1 MNYILTEEV
10 LRLQKLA
17 GITPPPQEPILEDL
31 LLEAYIEV
39 YCLENNL
46 LRENLNEGFVDIL
59 KKEAKKL
66 NLQPTVAYVSS
77 LLAGLKK
84 MFTDEGYEK
93 ILNIIKDYKGSK
105 NIPEITDYV
114 IQALDPFSQVNEGI
128 FDYFRNK
135 KTGQAN
141 LLSKSIISTLV
152 LSILLHLAAS
162 SGFAK
167 AESSVDKVPAATEI
181 SVQNAIDSGASPA
194 TGDAIKTTDNTVDQA
209 LQDTNIEGGEDSNV
223 PNPISTDNA
232 GVIKVKFN
240 TGDFEISDEDQKAKE
255 ISDEIIKQAKGK
267 KIKSTKINIKGL
279 ISNTPGAGDDD
290 PNGPGKEGLG
300 QKRLEA
306 GKKLTD
312 KIIDNL
318 EKENPEIKVT
328 IEDGGTNVNN
338 PGAEV
343 EVDSKEAKDN
353 QAVSFELVDMETEED
368 TKTTDSSDFQPL
380 TFFRTNK
387 PLTPDTNKYYVI
399 LGSILPAITD
409 DKQPSEEFMKILN
422 IKEGDVINDAFVNKK
437 IGELKKS
444 NTKEA
449 KQAIQILAWAQKVKK
464 NPKSIGEFLNSL
476 DEKMPK
482 LTWEKRVLTKPGER
496 GKAAFAGGSGA
507 TQTPAPSAQAQDR
520 VQGAGATPK
529 PNMSEIKL
537 HDIYNNLILEAQV
550 SEWES
555 LPDYNKSLAKNNL
568 GILVPLYVYTWE
580 IADNGAL
587 QYVSGIGNDGTIN
600 KNNPYQASWRKFEE
614 KYPIIWSKA
623 NKDIEYITSKDKTKP
638 SAPVSKTTK
647 PSAPV
652 SKTTTSSVD
661 PQKEKIKN
669 TQETNKIIKAI
680 NSNSSLKSAL
690 NNINTVDE
698 FKELVLAFMT
708 DLPYYKD
715 KKPSLKTALNKI
727 KSRIQPRDEKG
738 KFTKTAGTTPSQKTT
753 ASSPSFSNVSTT
765 AGNNVKVNYTIKEV
779 IREIIREE
787 LLLLEASTLPDVVK
801 SEKIIDTYN
810 TLKLILPQINTEEE
824 IIQLIVRTIIP
835 YLNPSLKGNAN
846 SLKQAIMKAQS
857 ELEKTE
863 PNDINLKEIFIKVL
877 KENIKIKNI

>member
-17 GITPPPQEPILEDL
+17 GIPTTPQEPILEDL

-46 LRENLNEGFVDIL
+46 LRENLNEGIVDKL
-59 KKEAKKL
+59 KKTAEKLKL
-66 NLQPTVAYVSS
+66 NPTTTIASS
-77 LLAGLKK
+77 LLSGLKK
-84 MFTDEGYEK
+84 ILTDEGYEK
-93 ILNIIKDYKGSK
+93 IIDIIQNYDGAK
-105 NIPEITDYV
+105 NIPEISNYLEK
-114 IQALDPFSQVNEGI
+114 ALDLFSQVNEGI
-128 FDYFRNK
+128 FDFFRNK

-141 LLSKSIISTLV
+141 SLSKSILSTLTF
-152 LSILLHLAAS
+152 LILLNLAS
-162 SGFAK
+162 SSTNKNDSIFAK
-167 AESSVDKVPAATEI
+167 ALS
-181 SVQNAIDSGASPA
+181 NADNASPLTELPTA
-194 TGDAIKTTDNTVDQA
+194 GDAEDTGVNSGTVKTMDNIKNNTNQVFS
-209 LQDTNIEGGEDSNV
+209 NIGIEGGENTGE
-223 PNPISTDNA
+223 NPVTTTDNS
-232 GVIKVKFN
+232 IKVGYN
-240 TGDFEISDEDQKAKE
+240 TGDYEIDNKAETIKKIGDAIAKKLGNKQLASSDEVD
-255 ISDEIIKQAKGK
+255 II
-267 KIKSTKINIKGL
+267 GL
-279 ISNTPGAGDDD
+279 ISNTPGDGDDN
-290 PNGPGKEGLG
+290 PKGPDKEGLA
-300 QKRLEA
+300 QYRLKSGVDLIDPISDYLSSEYPDQFPDKDA
-306 GKKLTD
+306 VKKAF
-312 KIIDNL
+312 KI
-318 EKENPEIKVT
+318 K
-328 IEDGGTNVNN
+328 GTNSLGDLG
-338 PGAEV
+338 PEV
-343 EVDSKEAKDN
+343 SADSPKAKAN
-353 QAVSFELVDMETEED
+353 QATEFDLKGLKGEAPAP
-368 TKTTDSSDFQPL
+368 DSPDFQPL
-380 TFFRTNK
+380 AFFK
-387 PLTPDTNKYYVI
+387 KDKIETPDANKYYVI
-399 LGSILPAITD
+399 LGSILPAITN
-409 DKQPSEEFMKILN
+409 DKQPSKEFMKILN
-422 IKEGDVINDAFVNKK
+422 MKEGDVINDTFVNKK

-449 KQAIQILAWAQKVKK
+449 KQAIQILTWAQKVKK
-464 NPKSIGEFLNSL
+464 NPKSIGEFINSL

-496 GKAAFAGGSGA
+496 GKAAFVGRSGA

-520 VQGAGATPK
+520 VQGAGATPN
-529 PNMSEIKL
+529 PNMSETKL

-555 LPDYNKSLAKNNL
+555 LPDYNKNLAKNNL
-568 GILVPLYVYTWE
+568 GTLVPLYVYTWE

-614 KYPIIWSKA
+614 KYPVISAKA
-623 NKDIEYITSKDKTKP
+623 NKDLEYVTSKDK
-638 SAPVSKTTK
+638 TK

-753 ASSPSFSNVSTT
+753 ASSPSSSNVSTT

-835 YLNPSLKGNAN
+835 YLNPSLRGNAN

-877 KENIKIKNI
+877 KENT